1 MMTLF
6 YRSLPRGKGMMD
18 DSLESVGI
26 SVWGVRRSGIG
37 QRRLSGIMGNI
48 QSICFSM
55 YYMTCFFYHL
65 FFHFQLHSNWS
76 PTLLEW
82 VSFSFHK
89 HRTSCVLLES
99 GFPRVMMLKRIHKRI
114 TRIVW
119 QLTPWLWME
128 KTSDGDS

>member
-65 FFHFQLHSNWS
+65 FFTLSCTATGRLHSS
-76 PTLLEW
+76 
-82 VSFSFHK
+82 
-89 HRTSCVLLES
+89 S
-99 GFPRVMMLKRIHKRI
+99 GFL
-114 TRIVW
+114 
-119 QLTPWLWME
+119 LSAF
-128 KTSDGDS
+128 TSIAHLVCFWGRFSREL